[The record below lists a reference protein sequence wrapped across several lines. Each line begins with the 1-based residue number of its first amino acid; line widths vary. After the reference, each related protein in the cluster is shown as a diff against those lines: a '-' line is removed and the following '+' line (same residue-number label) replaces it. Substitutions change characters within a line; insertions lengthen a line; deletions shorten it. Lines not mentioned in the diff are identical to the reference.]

1 LKYPCSLV
9 DHKHDRSDRHVLK
22 ELITMKNAVLAVDLG
37 GTNMRMAAVD
47 DAGEV
52 LHLVRRPT
60 PKGVTPEQ
68 LTDLLAEM
76 AAECRTATSR
86 QFSAIG
92 LGVPANVTSDGIL
105 HHLPNLP
112 SLEGSDLGSMLS
124 SRLGIPAVLE
134 NDATAAAIGEA
145 WLGAS
150 KGIDNS
156 ILITL
161 GTGVGGGVLV
171 NGEPLRGPD
180 GGAGK
185 LGHICVEPDGHPC
198 GCGSNGC
205 IEQYASATALA
216 RLAGEAGLVVADS
229 HQLFSKWQ
237 AGDATAKAVFDNMA
251 RHLGITLAGLVNTF
265 NPKMIVIGGGASAG
279 WDAFVEPL
287 TKEIAY
293 RAFAESAAR
302 AKLVRTALD
311 DDAGILGA
319 ARSAL
324 DTE

>member
-1 LKYPCSLV
+1 MNY
-9 DHKHDRSDRHVLK
+9 
-22 ELITMKNAVLAVDLG
+22 TVLAVDLG
-37 GTNMRMAAVD
+37 GTNVRMAAVD

-60 PKGVTPEQ
+60 PKGVSPER
-68 LTDLLAEM
+68 LTELFADM
-76 AAECRTATSR
+76 GNECRTFTSR

-92 LGVPANVTSDGIL
+92 IGVPANVASSGAL
-105 HHLPNLP
+105 HYLPNLP
-112 SLEGSDLGSMLS
+112 TLEGADLGSLVS
-124 SRLGIPAVLE
+124 ARLGIPAVLE

-161 GTGVGGGVLV
+161 GTGVGGGVFV
-171 NGEPLRGPD
+171 NGVPLRGPD

-205 IEQYASATALA
+205 VEQYASATALV
-216 RLAGEAGLVVADS
+216 RLAAEAGLVVADS
-229 HQLFSKWQ
+229 HELFAKWQ
-237 AGDATAKAVFDNMA
+237 AGDATAKTVFDNMA
-251 RHLGITLAGLVNTF
+251 RHLGITLGGLVNTF
-265 NPKMIVIGGGASAG
+265 NPDMIVIGGGASAG

-293 RAFAESAAR
+293 RAFAEPAKR
-302 AKLVRTALD
+302 AKVVRTALG

-319 ARSAL
+319 AKSAL
-324 DTE
+324 ETA

>member
-1 LKYPCSLV
+1 MNK
-9 DHKHDRSDRHVLK
+9 
-22 ELITMKNAVLAVDLG
+22 AVFAVDLG
-37 GTNMRMAAVD
+37 GTNVRMAAVD
-47 DAGEV
+47 DAGRV
-52 LHLVRRPT
+52 LHLVRRST

-76 AAECRTATSR
+76 ADECRVGASR

-92 LGVPANVTSDGIL
+92 LGVPANVTSSGIL

-112 SLEGSDLGSMLS
+112 SLEGADLTTLISAKM
-124 SRLGIPAVLE
+124 GIPAVLE

-156 ILITL
+156 ILMTL
-161 GTGVGGGVLV
+161 GTGVGGGVFV

-205 IEQYASATALA
+205 IEQYASATALV
-216 RLAGEAGLVVADS
+216 RLAHEAGLDVADS
-229 HQLFSKWQ
+229 HELFGKWKN
-237 AGDATAKAVFDNMA
+237 GDATAKLVFDKMA
-251 RHLGITLAGLVNTF
+251 RLLGITLGGLVNTF
-265 NPKMIVIGGGASAG
+265 NPDMIVIGGGASAA
-279 WDAFVEPL
+279 WDAFVQPL
-287 TKEIAY
+287 TREIRY
-293 RAFAESAAR
+293 RAFAEPAAR
-302 AKLVRTALD
+302 AKIVRTVLD

-319 ARSAL
+319 AKSAF
-324 DTE
+324 DARK